1 LIQKGRSNVL
11 FNDNER
17 HKKIV
22 NKQPLLNVGSP
33 QSLPGNDIP
42 LINNPLRQRALT
54 KEQIIIDML
63 AQRLVDQNK
72 IIAESVHGGSIG
84 GGQLNDVANNDRTGL
99 NNKRP
104 RNDVFIPVFQN
115 PMDTSKRRKPIFIN
129 AFDNAGFEGGNTR
142 MVSPFDRMP
151 DFYKKYTGR

>member
-1 LIQKGRSNVL
+1 M
-11 FNDNER
+11 
-17 HKKIV
+17 
-22 NKQPLLNVGSP
+22 
-33 QSLPGNDIP
+33 
-42 LINNPLRQRALT
+42 INNPLRHRALT